1 MNKFKQQI
9 ILILIII
16 VLCINTI
23 FTVKGC
29 QQYKDQNNQNL
40 IALTDTIKYYT
51 TKNGETYVSKEMLIG
66 DLNALK
72 IVNDSLYRVIKEMKL
87 KKPESV
93 VYIENQIDNGK
104 KDTVWQISDPIYI
117 VKHDTLYENANLTKE
132 FNFNNEFRELE
143 GNVSLKDSTLSLS
156 IDKDK
161 VFFDY
166 TLAIENNKVYV
177 KSNNPYIKYNNI
189 QGIELPKPKKSI
201 WGITVGPSI
210 GYGYDF
216 NGKKFGPT
224 IGINATIGL
233 KIK

>member
-23 FTVKGC
+23 FTIKGC
-29 QQYKDQNNQNL
+29 QQYKEQNNQNL

-51 TKNGETYVSKEMLIG
+51 TKNGDTYVSKEMLIG
-66 DLNALK
+66 DLNTLK
-72 IVNDSLYRVIKEMKL
+72 LVNDSLFKVIKEMKL

-104 KDTVWQISDPIYI
+104 KDTVWVINN
-117 VKHDTLYENANLTKE
+117 DTVYEKKYLSKY
-132 FNFNNEFRELE
+132 FNFNNEYRELE
-143 GNVSLKDSTLSLS
+143 GNVSLKDSTLSLN

-177 KSNNPYIKYNNI
+177 KSNNPYIKYNDI
-189 QGIELPKPKKSI
+189 QGIELPKQKKSI

-224 IGINATIGL
+224 IGINATVGL

>member
-29 QQYKDQNNQNL
+29 QQYKEQNNQNL

-51 TKNGETYVSKEMLIG
+51 TKTGDIYVSKEMLIG
-66 DLNALK
+66 DLNTLK
-72 IVNDSLYRVIKEMKL
+72 LVNDSLFKVIKEMKL

-161 VFFDY
+161 VFFNY

-177 KSNNPYIKYNNI
+177 KSNNPYIKYNDI

-201 WGITVGPSI
+201 WGITVGPSV

-224 IGINATIGL
+224 IGINTTIGL

>member
-1 MNKFKQQI
+1 MDKFKQQI
-9 ILILIII
+9 ILILIIV

-23 FTVKGC
+23 FTIKGC
-29 QQYKDQNNQNL
+29 QQYKKQNNQNL

-66 DLNALK
+66 DLNSLK
-72 IVNDSLYRVIKEMKL
+72 IVNDSLYRIIKEMKL
-87 KKPESV
+87 KKPESI
-93 VYIENQIDNGK
+93 VYINSQIDNGQ
-104 KDTVWQISDPIYI
+104 KDTVWIINN
-117 VKHDTLYENANLTKE
+117 DTVYEKKYLSKD
-132 FNFNNEFRELE
+132 FNFNNEYRELE

-177 KSNNPYIKYNNI
+177 KSNNPYIKYNDI

-216 NGKKFGPT
+216 NGKKFGPN
-224 IGINATIGL
+224 IGINATVGI

>member
-29 QQYKDQNNQNL
+29 QQYKEQNNQNL

-66 DLNALK
+66 DLNTLK
-72 IVNDSLYRVIKEMKL
+72 LVNDSLFKVIKEMKL

-104 KDTVWQISDPIYI
+104 KDTVWVINNDTIYE
-117 VKHDTLYENANLTKE
+117 KKYLSKD
-132 FNFNNEFRELE
+132 FNFNNEYRELE
-143 GNVSLKDSTLSLS
+143 GNISLKDTVLSLN

-161 VFFDY
+161 VLFDY
-166 TLAIENNKVYV
+166 TLAIENNKVYI
-177 KSNNPYIKYNNI
+177 KSNNPYIKYNDI
-189 QGIELPKPKKSI
+189 QGITLPKQKKSLF
-201 WGITVGPSI
+201 GIVIGPSI

-216 NGKKFGPT
+216 NGKKFGPN

>member
-29 QQYKDQNNQNL
+29 QQYKEQNNQNL

-51 TKNGETYVSKEMLIG
+51 TKTGDTYVSKEMLIG
-66 DLNALK
+66 DLNTLK
-72 IVNDSLYRVIKEMKL
+72 LVNDSLFKVIKEMKL

-117 VKHDTLYENANLTKE
+117 VKHDTLYENVDLTKE

-201 WGITVGPSI
+201 WGITVGPSV

-224 IGINATIGL
+224 IGINATVGL

>member
-1 MNKFKQQI
+1 M
-9 ILILIII
+9 III

-29 QQYKDQNNQNL
+29 QQYKEQNNQNL

-51 TKNGETYVSKEMLIG
+51 TKTGDTYVSKEMLIG
-66 DLNALK
+66 DLNTLK
-72 IVNDSLYRVIKEMKL
+72 LVNDSLFKVIKEMKL

-117 VKHDTLYENANLTKE
+117 VKHDTLYENVDLTKE

-201 WGITVGPSI
+201 WGITVGPSV

-224 IGINATIGL
+224 IGINATVGL
-233 KIK
+233 KIR

>member
-23 FTVKGC
+23 FTIKGC
-29 QQYKDQNNQNL
+29 QQYKEQNNQNL

-51 TKNGETYVSKEMLIG
+51 TKTGDTYVSKEILIG

-72 IVNDSLYRVIKEMKL
+72 IVNDSLFKVVKEMKL

-93 VYIENQIDNGK
+93 VYINSQIDNGK
-104 KDTVWQISDPIYI
+104 KDTVWIINNDTIYE
-117 VKHDTLYENANLTKE
+117 KKYLSKE

-177 KSNNPYIKYNNI
+177 KSNNPYIKYNDI
-189 QGIELPKPKKSI
+189 QGIKLPKPKKSI

-224 IGINATIGL
+224 IGINATMGL

>member
-1 MNKFKQQI
+1 M
-9 ILILIII
+9 III

-29 QQYKDQNNQNL
+29 QQYKEQNNQNL

-51 TKNGETYVSKEMLIG
+51 TKTGDTYVSKEMLIG
-66 DLNALK
+66 DLNTLK
-72 IVNDSLYRVIKEMKL
+72 LVNDSLFKVIKEMKL

-104 KDTVWQISDPIYI
+104 KDTVWVINN
-117 VKHDTLYENANLTKE
+117 DTVYEKKYLSKD

-201 WGITVGPSI
+201 WGITVGPSV

-224 IGINATIGL
+224 IGINATVGL

>member
-1 MNKFKQQI
+1 M
-9 ILILIII
+9 III

-29 QQYKDQNNQNL
+29 QQYKEQNNQNL

-51 TKNGETYVSKEMLIG
+51 TKNGDTYVSKEMLIG
-66 DLNALK
+66 DLNTLK
-72 IVNDSLYRVIKEMKL
+72 LVNDSLFKVIKEMKL

-104 KDTVWQISDPIYI
+104 KDTVWVINN
-117 VKHDTLYENANLTKE
+117 DTVYEKKYLSKD
-132 FNFNNEFRELE
+132 FNFNNEYRELE

-177 KSNNPYIKYNNI
+177 KSNNPYIKYNDI

-201 WGITVGPSI
+201 WGITVGPSV

-224 IGINATIGL
+224 IGINATVGL

>member
-1 MNKFKQQI
+1 MDKFKQQI
-9 ILILIII
+9 ILILIIV

-23 FTVKGC
+23 FTIKGC
-29 QQYKDQNNQNL
+29 QQYKEQNNQNL

-72 IVNDSLYRVIKEMKL
+72 IANDSLYRVIKEMKL
-87 KKPESV
+87 KTPESI
-93 VYIENQIDNGK
+93 VYINSQIDNGK
-104 KDTVWQISDPIYI
+104 KDTVWVINN
-117 VKHDTLYENANLTKE
+117 DTVYEKKYLSKD
-132 FNFNNEFRELE
+132 FNFNNEYRELE

-166 TLAIENNKVYV
+166 TLAIENNKVYI
-177 KSNNPYIKYNNI
+177 KSNNPYIKYNEI

-216 NGKKFGPT
+216 NGKKFGPN
-224 IGINATIGL
+224 IGINATVGI

>member
-66 DLNALK
+66 DLNTLK
-72 IVNDSLYRVIKEMKL
+72 LVNDSLFKVIKEMKL